1 MSDESTQTTGGPPGP
16 AKARKIQL
24 RSESNDVRLN
34 DYLKK
39 WYVKV
44 YHNLQVNTLFFFRMV
59 IIIFYQCDYL
69 FRIGKMFLPAIPLV
83 KLGIGMWILLPQC
96 KGEFFVYHMI
106 AEYLLQFERV
116 ISELRCRIASVLVKT
131 TQQLALYVLNS
142 NITFISAECIVMSQE
157 CQRNAAKLLREEVEV
172 RDTGEPAV
180 VQVDQVDEFKR
191 ALE

>member
-39 WYVKV
+39 W
-44 YHNLQVNTLFFFRMV
+44 MV